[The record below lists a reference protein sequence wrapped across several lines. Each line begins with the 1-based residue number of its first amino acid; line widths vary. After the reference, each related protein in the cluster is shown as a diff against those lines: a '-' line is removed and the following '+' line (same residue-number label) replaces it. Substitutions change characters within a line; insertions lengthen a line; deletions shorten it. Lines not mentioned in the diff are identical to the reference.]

1 MASTLP
7 VNGSFGKTSLPWPLP
22 EVWKG
27 KVDKGYFCDDGKET
41 LAARRPAPATA
52 DAAALAAALERAGR
66 RASPHRSSSTAP
78 RRRRRRRT

>member
-52 DAAALAAALERAGR
+52 DAGR
-66 RASPHRSSSTAP
+66 RPSCGLGAAVRSVCDLGDLVYDHIC
-78 RRRRRRRT
+78 